1 LATSIIEILF
11 VEAAVVVSTFF
22 IIEGVLLVPKAD
34 TIRPF
39 NGVLVALL
47 WISKVFLSRRIF
59 YVPTIEDEG
68 LCW

>member
-1 LATSIIEILF
+1 M
-11 VEAAVVVSTFF
+11 EAAVVVSTFF
-22 IIEGVLLVPKAD
+22 IIEGVLLVPIAD

-47 WISKVFLSRRIF
+47 WISNVFLSRPIF